1 MSGGASEKQS
11 STPSSLFLSPP
22 APSPKNGSSSDS
34 SVGEKL
40 GSAGPDAGTGR
51 TEEYRRRRHTMDKDS
66 RGAAA
71 TTTTTEHRFFRR
83 SVICDSNAT
92 ALELPGLP
100 LSLPQPAVST
110 AAPQSTPPEPHREET
125 LTATAAAQVAQL
137 PPAAAAPGEPAGAGA
152 VAATAPSSTG
162 RDRQVSQPNHVG
174 SKEEPPSAR
183 SGSGGGGSAKEP
195 QEERSQQQ
203 DDIEELETKA
213 VGMSNDGRFLKF
225 DIEIGRGSFKTVYK
239 GLDTETTVE
248 VAWCELQD
256 RKLTKSERQR
266 FKEEAEMLKGL
277 QHPNIVRF
285 YDSWESTVKG
295 KKCIVLVT
303 ELMTSGTLKTYLK
316 RFKVM
321 KIKVLRSWCRQIL
334 KGLQFLHTRTPP
346 IIHRD
351 LKCDNIF
358 ITGPTGSVKIG
369 DLGLATL
376 KRASFAKSVIGT
388 PEFMAPEMYEEKY
401 DESVDVYAFGMC
413 MLEMATSEYPYSECQ
428 NAAQIYRRVT
438 SGVKPASFDKV
449 AIPEVKEIIEGCIR
463 QNKDERYSIKDL
475 LNHAFF
481 QEETGVRVELA
492 EEDDGEKIAIKL
504 WLRIED
510 IKKLKGKYKDNEAI
524 EFSFDLER
532 DVPEDVAQEMVESG
546 YVCEGDHKTMAKAI
560 KDRVSLI
567 KRKREQR
574 QLVREEQEKRKQE
587 EINQKHQVEQQSS
600 TSQAGVKQI
609 PSASTGM
616 PPASTTSASVST
628 QVEPEEPEADQHQ
641 QLQYQ
646 QTSISVLSDGTVDS
660 GQGSSVFTESR
671 VSSQQTV
678 SYGSQHE
685 QAHSTGTIP
694 GHTASV
700 VQAQSQPHGVYP
712 SSSMPRR
719 GRSMSVCVPHLSA
732 VPSLSRISPSA
743 PSTPPPV
750 LSAPLSPSLLRIAPE
765 ETFAE
770 KLSKALE
777 SVLPMHSAS
786 QRKHRRSSLPSLFVS
801 TPQSMAHPCGGTPTY
816 PESQIFFPTIHERPV
831 SFSPPPTCPPKVA
844 ISQRRKS
851 TSFLEAQT
859 RHFQPLL
866 RTVGQNLL
874 PPGGS
879 PTNWTPEAVVM
890 LGTTASRITGEPCEI
905 QVHPMFEPTQ
915 VHGDYRPGLVLPEEA
930 HYFIPQ
936 EPVYLAYQAQVT
948 EQYEGIPYNS
958 PVLSSPMKQ
967 IPEQKPVPGGPT
979 SSSVFEFPS
988 GQAFL
993 VGHLQNLRLDS
1004 GLSPGSPL
1012 SSISAPIST
1021 DATRLKFHPVF
1032 VPHSAPAVLT
1042 HNNESRSNCVF
1053 EFHVHTPSSSS
1064 GEGGGVLPQRVYRN
1078 RQVAVDLNQ
1087 EEPPPQSVGLHGR
1100 LQPVTEEQRNYHAPE
1115 LTVSVVEP
1123 IGQNWP
1129 IGSPEY
1135 SSDSSQITSSD
1146 PSDFQ
1151 SPPPTGGAAAPFGSD
1166 VSLPFIRLPQTVL
1179 QESPLFFCFP
1189 QGTTSQQ
1196 VLSASFSSGG
1206 SALHP
1211 QAQGQ
1216 SQGQPSSSSLTGV
1229 PSSLPIQHSQ
1239 QQQGVQQTAPP
1250 QQTVQY
1256 ALPQTS
1262 TSSEATTAQPVS
1274 QSQTPQVLPQV
1285 SSGKQGF
1292 PPRLPPQYPGDSNI
1306 APTSS
1311 VASICIPS
1319 TVLSPPMPTEALA
1332 TPGYF
1337 PTVVQP
1343 FVESNLLVPVGS
1355 IGGQVQVSQPAVSLA
1370 QQAPTTSSQQA
1381 ALESTQ
1387 GVSQVAPPEP
1397 LPVAQAQPTTLVSS
1411 IDSAHSDVASGMSD
1425 GNENVPS
1432 SSGRHEGRTTKR
1444 HYRKS
1449 VRSRSR
1455 HEKSSRPK
1463 LRILNVSNKG
1473 DRVVEC
1479 QLETHN
1485 RKMVTFKFDLD
1496 GDNPEEIATIM
1507 VNNDFILAIERESF
1521 VDQVREIIEKA
1532 DEMLSEDVSVEPE
1545 GDQGLESL
1553 QGKDDYGFA
1562 GSQKLEGEFK
1572 QPIPASS
1579 MPQQIGIPTSSLTQ
1593 VVHSAGRRFIVSP
1606 VPESRLR
1613 ESKLFTGEISD
1624 TVAASTSHGAG
1635 MNLSHSA
1642 SSLSLQQAF
1651 SELRHA
1657 QMTEGPNTAPPNFS
1671 HTGPTFP
1678 VVPPSMSS
1686 IAAVPTTAA
1695 ATPSIS
1701 APATSSP
1708 LNDMSTSVIQS
1719 EIPVPTEKG
1728 IGGVA
1733 TCTGVIL
1740 SSGLPVPPI
1749 SESPVF
1755 STVVS
1760 SITIPTVVSIST
1772 TSQPVQASTSG
1783 SVVSSIGTLP
1793 SIPVSTL
1800 ASAAGSA
1807 AVSGAK
1813 PPPVVSQQ
1821 ATGSTSGVATLTS
1834 IAATTPFPS
1843 IASQLP
1849 LQLSSSTSA
1858 PTLAET
1864 VVVSAHSLDKTSH
1877 SSTTGLALS
1886 LSASSS
1892 SSPGAGLSSSV
1903 SQPGGVHPL
1912 VTPSA
1917 IASTPVLPQAGGPT
1931 STPLLPQVPS
1941 IPPLVQPVASVPAVQ
1956 QTLIHSQ
1963 PQPALLPNQPHTH
1976 CPEIDADSQPKA
1988 PGIDDIKTL
1997 EEKLRS
2003 LFSEHSSS
2011 GAQHASVSLE
2021 TSLVVETTVAPGIP
2035 TTAVAPSKLMTS
2047 TTSTCLPPTSLPLGT
2062 TGLSVIPVVT
2072 PGQVSTPVSYVSAPV
2087 TTTSGVKAG
2096 TAPSKPPLTK
2106 APVLPV
2112 GTELPAGTP
2121 PSEQLPPFPGPS
2133 LTQSQQPLEDLDAQL
2148 RRTLSPETV
2157 VVTSTVGPVSVVAP
2171 AAVTEA
2177 GTPPQKDVS
2186 QITEGPVLGTSS
2198 GTGVFKMGRFQVSVA
2213 MEDVQKEGKNKSE
2226 DAKSVH
2232 FESSTSESSVLSSS
2246 SPESTLVK
2254 TEPNGIR
2261 SISSD
2266 MPDSAHKTPAL
2277 GAKSETGQ
2285 PTKVG
2290 RFQVTTTTNKV
2301 GRFSVSRTEDKI
2313 AEAKKE
2319 GPMASP
2325 PFMDLEQ
2332 AVLPAVIP
2340 KKEKPEL
2347 SEPSHLNGPSS
2358 DLEAAFLSRDVDDGS
2373 GSPHSPHQLSSKSLP
2388 IQNLSQSLSNSFNSS
2403 YMSSDNE
2410 SDIEDEDLKLE
2421 LRRLREKHLKEIQ
2434 DLQSRQKHE
2443 IESLYTKLGKVPPA
2457 VIIPPA
2463 APLAGRRRRPT
2474 KSKGSKS
2481 SRSSSLG
2488 NKSPQLSGNLSGQ
2501 SATSVLHP
2509 QQTLHPPGNIPET
2522 GQNQLLQP
2530 LKPSPSSDNLYSAF
2544 TSDGAISVPSLSA
2557 PGQGCAKFN
2566 CASEQVTF
2574 KPGGRRTRFLSTP
2587 CLALWKMVKKVC
2599 PCNQLC
2605 MCPPAEPKSG
2615 TSSTNT
2621 VGGTVNSQAAQAQPP
2636 AMTSSRKGTFTDDLH
2651 KLVDNWARDAMNLSG
2666 RRGSKGHMNYEGPG
2680 MARKFSAPGQLC
2692 ISMTSNLGGSAPISA
2707 ASATSLGH
2715 FTKSMCPP
2723 QQYGFPAPPF
2733 GTQWSGT
2740 GGPTPQPLGQF
2751 QPVGTASLQNFNIS
2765 NLQKSISNPPG
2776 SNLRTT

>member
-1 MSGGASEKQS
+1 MSDGTAEKQS
-11 STPSSLFLSPP
+11 GTPGFLSPP
-22 APSPKNGSSSDS
+22 APVPKNGSSSDS

-40 GSAGPDAGTGR
+40 GAAVADSGIGR

-71 TTTTTEHRFFRR
+71 TTTPTEHRFFRR

-100 LSLPQPAVST
+100 LSIPQPSVPAVV
-110 AAPQSTPPEPHREET
+110 PQSAPPEPHREET
-125 LTATAAAQVAQL
+125 LTATVASQVSQQPSAAAS
-137 PPAAAAPGEPAGAGA
+137 PGEQA
-152 VAATAPSSTG
+152 VVGSATATVPSSTSK
-162 RDRQVSQPNHVG
+162 DRPVSQPSLVG
-174 SKEEPPSAR
+174 SKEEPPPSR
-183 SGSGGGGSAKEP
+183 SGSGSGGASAKEP
-195 QEERSQQQ
+195 QEERNQQQ

-587 EINQKHQVEQQSS
+587 ESSFKQQNEQQASV
-600 TSQAGVKQI
+600 SQAGIQPLSV
-609 PSASTGM
+609 ASTGI
-616 PPASTTSASVST
+616 PTAPTTSASVST

-646 QTSISVLSDGTVDS
+646 QPSISVLSDGTVDS

-685 QAHSTGTIP
+685 QAHSIGTAP
-694 GHTASV
+694 GHTVSSI
-700 VQAQSQPHGVYP
+700 QAQSQPHGVYP
-712 SSSMPRR
+712 PSSM
-719 GRSMSVCVPHLSA
+719 
-732 VPSLSRISPSA
+732 
-743 PSTPPPV
+743 
-750 LSAPLSPSLLRIAPE
+750 
-765 ETFAE
+765 
-770 KLSKALE
+770 
-777 SVLPMHSAS
+777 
-786 QRKHRRSSLPSLFVS
+786 
-801 TPQSMAHPCGGTPTY
+801 
-816 PESQIFFPTIHERPV
+816 
-831 SFSPPPTCPPKVA
+831 
-844 ISQRRKS
+844 
-851 TSFLEAQT
+851 
-859 RHFQPLL
+859 
-866 RTVGQNLL
+866 
-874 PPGGS
+874 
-879 PTNWTPEAVVM
+879 
-890 LGTTASRITGEPCEI
+890 
-905 QVHPMFEPTQ
+905 
-915 VHGDYRPGLVLPEEA
+915 
-930 HYFIPQ
+930 
-936 EPVYLAYQAQVT
+936 
-948 EQYEGIPYNS
+948 
-958 PVLSSPMKQ
+958 
-967 IPEQKPVPGGPT
+967 
-979 SSSVFEFPS
+979 
-988 GQAFL
+988 
-993 VGHLQNLRLDS
+993 
-1004 GLSPGSPL
+1004 
-1012 SSISAPIST
+1012 
-1021 DATRLKFHPVF
+1021 
-1032 VPHSAPAVLT
+1032 
-1042 HNNESRSNCVF
+1042 
-1053 EFHVHTPSSSS
+1053 
-1064 GEGGGVLPQRVYRN
+1064 
-1078 RQVAVDLNQ
+1078 
-1087 EEPPPQSVGLHGR
+1087 
-1100 LQPVTEEQRNYHAPE
+1100 
-1115 LTVSVVEP
+1115 
-1123 IGQNWP
+1123 
-1129 IGSPEY
+1129 
-1135 SSDSSQITSSD
+1135 
-1146 PSDFQ
+1146 
-1151 SPPPTGGAAAPFGSD
+1151 
-1166 VSLPFIRLPQTVL
+1166 
-1179 QESPLFFCFP
+1179 
-1189 QGTTSQQ
+1189 
-1196 VLSASFSSGG
+1196 
-1206 SALHP
+1206 
-1211 QAQGQ
+1211 AQGQ
-1216 SQGQPSSSSLTGV
+1216 NQGQPSSSLAGV
-1229 PSSLPIQHSQ
+1229 LSSQPVQHP
-1239 QQQGVQQTAPP
+1239 QQGIQPTVPP
-1250 QQTVQY
+1250 QQAVQY
-1256 ALPQTS
+1256 SLPQAAS
-1262 TSSEATTAQPVS
+1262 SSEGTVQPVS
-1274 QSQTPQVLPQV
+1274 QPQV
-1285 SSGKQGF
+1285 SAGTQGF
-1292 PPRLPPQYPGDSNI
+1292 PSRLPPQYPGDSNI
-1306 APTSS
+1306 APSS
-1311 VASICIPS
+1311 NVASVCIHS
-1319 TVLSPPMPTEALA
+1319 TVLAPPPMPTEALA
-1332 TPGYF
+1332 TQGYF

-1343 FVESNLLVPVGS
+1343 YVESTPLVPMGS
-1355 IGGQVQVSQPAVSLA
+1355 VGGQVQVSQPAVSLS
-1370 QQAPTTSSQQA
+1370 QQPPTTSSQQA
-1381 ALESTQ
+1381 VLESSTQ
-1387 GVSQVAPPEP
+1387 GVSQAAPPEQTP
-1397 LPVAQAQPTTLVSS
+1397 ITQSQPTQPVPLVSS
-1411 IDSAHSDVASGMSD
+1411 VDSAHSDVASGMSD
-1425 GNENVPS
+1425 GNENAPS

-1455 HEKSSRPK
+1455 HEKTSRPK

-1521 VDQVREIIEKA
+1521 VAQVREIIEKA

-1553 QGKDDYGFA
+1553 QGKDDYGFP

-1572 QPIPASS
+1572 QPIAVSS
-1579 MPQQIGIPTSSLTQ
+1579 MPQQIGVPTSSLTQ

-1613 ESKLFTGEISD
+1613 ESKIFTSEIPD
-1624 TVAASTSHGAG
+1624 PVAASTSQGPG

-1651 SELRHA
+1651 SELKHG
-1657 QMTEGPNTAPPNFS
+1657 QMTEGPNTAPPNFN
-1671 HTGPTFP
+1671 HPGPTFSP
-1678 VVPPSMSS
+1678 FLTS
-1686 IAAVPTTAA
+1686 IAGVQTVAA
-1695 ATPSIS
+1695 STPSVSVPI
-1701 APATSSP
+1701 TSSP
-1708 LNDMSTSVIQS
+1708 LNDISTSVMQS
-1719 EIPVPTEKG
+1719 EGALPTDKG
-1728 IGGVA
+1728 IGGV
-1733 TCTGVIL
+1733 TTSTGVVASGGLTTLSVSETPTL
-1740 SSGLPVPPI
+1740 SSA
-1749 SESPVF
+1749 
-1755 STVVS
+1755 VS
-1760 SITIPTVVSIST
+1760 SSTAPAVVTVST

-1783 SVVSSIGTLP
+1783 SIASSTGSFPSGTFSTTTGTTVSS
-1793 SIPVSTL
+1793 V
-1800 ASAAGSA
+1800 
-1807 AVSGAK
+1807 AVPNAK
-1813 PPPVVSQQ
+1813 PPTVLLQQ
-1821 ATGSTSGVATLTS
+1821 VAGNTAGVAIVTS
-1834 IAATTPFPS
+1834 VSTTTPFPAM
-1843 IASQLP
+1843 ASQPSLP
-1849 LQLSSSTSA
+1849 LGSSTSA

-1864 VVVSAHSLDKTSH
+1864 VVVSAHSLDKASH
-1877 SSTTGLALS
+1877 SSTAGLGLS
-1886 LSASSS
+1886 FCAPSSS
-1892 SSPGAGLSSSV
+1892 SSSGTAVSSSV
-1903 SQPGGVHPL
+1903 SQPGIVHPL
-1912 VTPSA
+1912 VISSA
-1917 IASTPVLPQAGGPT
+1917 IASTPVLPQPAVPT
-1931 STPLLPQVPS
+1931 STPLLPQVPN
-1941 IPPLVQPVASVPAVQ
+1941 IPPLVQPVANVPAVQ

-1976 CPEIDADSQPKA
+1976 CPEMDADTQSKA

-2011 GAQHASVSLE
+2011 GTQHASVSLE
-2021 TSLVVETTVAPGIP
+2021 TPLVVETVTPGIP

-2047 TTSTCLPPTSLPLGT
+2047 TTSTCLPPTNLPLGT
-2062 TGLSVIPVVT
+2062 AGMPVMPVGT
-2072 PGQVSTPVSYVSAPV
+2072 PGQVSTPGTHASAPASTATGAKPG
-2087 TTTSGVKAG
+2087 TTPPK
-2096 TAPSKPPLTK
+2096 PSLTK
-2106 APVLPV
+2106 TVVPPV
-2112 GTELPAGTP
+2112 GTELSAGTVP
-2121 PSEQLPPFPGPS
+2121 CEQLPPFPGPS
-2133 LTQSQQPLEDLDAQL
+2133 LIQTQQPLEDLDAQL
-2148 RRTLSPETV
+2148 RRTLSPETIP
-2157 VVTSTVGPVSVVAP
+2157 VTPAVGPLSTMSST
-2171 AAVTEA
+2171 AVTEA
-2177 GTPPQKDVS
+2177 GSQPQKDG
-2186 QITEGPVLGTSS
+2186 TEVHVTASSS
-2198 GTGVFKMGRFQVSVA
+2198 GAGVVKMGRFQVSVTMDDA
-2213 MEDVQKEGKNKSE
+2213 QKERKNRSE
-2226 DAKSVH
+2226 DTKSVH

-2254 TEPNGIR
+2254 PEPNGITV
-2261 SISSD
+2261 SGISLD
-2266 MPDSAHKTPAL
+2266 VPDSTHRTPTPE
-2277 GAKSETGQ
+2277 AKSETGQ

-2290 RFQVTTTTNKV
+2290 RFQVTTTANKV
-2301 GRFSVSRTEDKI
+2301 GRFSVSRTEDKVT
-2313 AEAKKE
+2313 ELKKE
-2319 GPMASP
+2319 GPVTSP
-2325 PFMDLEQ
+2325 FRDSEQ
-2332 AVLPAVIP
+2332 TVIPAAIP

-2347 SEPSHLNGPSS
+2347 AEPSHLNGPSS
-2358 DLEAAFLSRDVDDGS
+2358 DLEAAFLSRGGEDGS
-2373 GSPHSPHQLSSKSLP
+2373 GSPHSPPHLCSKSLP
-2388 IQNLSQSLSNSFNSS
+2388 IQTLSQSLSNSFNSS

-2410 SDIEDEDLKLE
+2410 SDIEDEDLRLE

-2463 APLAGRRRRPT
+2463 APLSGRRRRPT

-2501 SATSVLHP
+2501 SGTSVLNP
-2509 QQTLHPPGNIPET
+2509 QQTLHPPGNTPET
-2522 GQNQLLQP
+2522 GHNQLLQP

-2605 MCPPAEPKSG
+2605 R

-2621 VGGTVNSQAAQAQPP
+2621 VGGTVSSQAAQAQPP

-2692 ISMTSNLGGSAPISA
+2692 ISMTSNMGGSTPISA

-2723 QQYGFPAPPF
+2723 QQYGFPAAPF

-2740 GGPTPQPLGQF
+2740 GGPAPQPLGQF
-2751 QPVGTASLQNFNIS
+2751 QPVGTTSLQNFNIS

>member
-750 LSAPLSPSLLRIAPE
+750 LSASLSPSLLRIAPE

-1256 ALPQTS
+1256 SLPQTS
-1262 TSSEATTAQPVS
+1262 ASSEATTAQPVS

-1733 TCTGVIL
+1733 TCTGVIP

-1917 IASTPVLPQAGGPT
+1917 MASTPVLPQAAGPT

-2072 PGQVSTPVSYVSAPV
+2072 PGQVSTPVSYVSTPV
-2087 TTTSGVKAG
+2087 STTSGVKAG

-2157 VVTSTVGPVSVVAP
+2157 VGTSTVGPVSVVAP
-2171 AAVTEA
+2171 AAITEA

-2213 MEDVQKEGKNKSE
+2213 MDDVQKEGKNKSE

>member
-1 MSGGASEKQS
+1 MPHACLPGRAE
-11 STPSSLFLSPP
+11 
-22 APSPKNGSSSDS
+22 
-34 SVGEKL
+34 
-40 GSAGPDAGTGR
+40 GTGR
-51 TEEYRRRRHTMDKDS
+51 H
-66 RGAAA
+66 
-71 TTTTTEHRFFRR
+71 HL
-83 SVICDSNAT
+83 V
-92 ALELPGLP
+92 
-100 LSLPQPAVST
+100 
-110 AAPQSTPPEPHREET
+110 
-125 LTATAAAQVAQL
+125 
-137 PPAAAAPGEPAGAGA
+137 
-152 VAATAPSSTG
+152 
-162 RDRQVSQPNHVG
+162 
-174 SKEEPPSAR
+174 
-183 SGSGGGGSAKEP
+183 
-195 QEERSQQQ
+195 
-203 DDIEELETKA
+203 A
-213 VGMSNDGRFLKF
+213 VGTAIF
-225 DIEIGRGSFKTVYK
+225 
-239 GLDTETTVE
+239 
-248 VAWCELQD
+248 
-256 RKLTKSERQR
+256 
-266 FKEEAEMLKGL
+266 
-277 QHPNIVRF
+277 VR
-285 YDSWESTVKG
+285 
-295 KKCIVLVT
+295 
-303 ELMTSGTLKTYLK
+303 
-316 RFKVM
+316 
-321 KIKVLRSWCRQIL
+321 
-334 KGLQFLHTRTPP
+334 
-346 IIHRD
+346 
-351 LKCDNIF
+351 
-358 ITGPTGSVKIG
+358 
-369 DLGLATL
+369 
-376 KRASFAKSVIGT
+376 
-388 PEFMAPEMYEEKY
+388 
-401 DESVDVYAFGMC
+401 
-413 MLEMATSEYPYSECQ
+413 
-428 NAAQIYRRVT
+428 
-438 SGVKPASFDKV
+438 GVKPASFDKV

-524 EFSFDLER
+524 EFSFDLDR

-587 EINQKHQVEQQSS
+587 ESSFKQQVEQQSS
-600 TSQAGVKQI
+600 ASQTGIKQL
-609 PSASTGM
+609 PSASTGI
-616 PPASTTSASVST
+616 PTASTTSASVST

-646 QTSISVLSDGTVDS
+646 QPSISVLSDGTVDS

-685 QAHSTGTIP
+685 QAHSTGTVP

-712 SSSMPRR
+712 PSSMP
-719 GRSMSVCVPHLSA
+719 
-732 VPSLSRISPSA
+732 
-743 PSTPPPV
+743 
-750 LSAPLSPSLLRIAPE
+750 
-765 ETFAE
+765 
-770 KLSKALE
+770 
-777 SVLPMHSAS
+777 
-786 QRKHRRSSLPSLFVS
+786 
-801 TPQSMAHPCGGTPTY
+801 QSMVHPCGGTPTY

-859 RHFQPLL
+859 HHFQPLL

-879 PTNWTPEAVVM
+879 PANWTPEAVVM

-905 QVHPMFEPTQ
+905 PVNPLFEPPQ
-915 VHGDYRPGLVLPEEA
+915 VYSDCRPGLVLSEEA
-930 HYFIPQ
+930 HCFFPQ
-936 EPVYLAYQAQVT
+936 EALYLAGVQYQAQVA
-948 EQYEGIPYNS
+948 EQCEGIPYNS

-967 IPEQKPVPGGPT
+967 IPEQKPVQGGPT

-1053 EFHVHTPSSSS
+1053 EFHVHIPSSSS
-1064 GEGGGVLPQRVYRN
+1064 GEGGEFYLS
-1078 RQVAVDLNQ
+1078 VAMDLNQ
-1087 EEPPPQSVGLHGR
+1087 EESAPQSVGLHGR
-1100 LQPVTEEQRNYHAPE
+1100 LQPVTEEQHNYAPE
-1115 LTVSVVEP
+1115 LTVSVIEP

-1196 VLSASFSSGG
+1196 VLSASYSSGG
-1206 SALHP
+1206 SALRP

-1216 SQGQPSSSSLTGV
+1216 SQGQPSSSIVTGV
-1229 PSSLPIQHSQ
+1229 SSSQPIQHSQ
-1239 QQQGVQQTAPP
+1239 QAQGIQQTAPP

-1256 ALPQTS
+1256 SLPQTT

-1274 QSQTPQVLPQV
+1274 QPQASQVLPQV
-1285 SSGKQGF
+1285 SAGKQLPVSQPVPTIQGEPQSQLQHNPQLFQSILYSVSQIPISAPHVSAAQTGFSTLPITIAAGINQPLLTLASSATAAVIPGGSTVASSQLPTLLQPVTQLPSQVHPQLLQPAVQSMGLPANLGQAAEGPLPSGDVLYQGF
-1292 PPRLPPQYPGDSNI
+1292 PPRLPLQYPGDSNI
-1306 APTSS
+1306 APSSS
-1311 VASICIPS
+1311 VASVCIPS

-1343 FVESNLLVPVGS
+1343 YMESNLIVPVGS

-1370 QQAPTTSSQQA
+1370 QAPTTSSQQA

-1397 LPVAQAQPTTLVSS
+1397 IPIAQPQPTQPTTLVSS

-1432 SSGRHEGRTTKR
+1432 SSGRHEGRTAKR
-1444 HYRKS
+1444 HCRKS

-1455 HEKSSRPK
+1455 HEKTSRPK

-1507 VNNDFILAIERESF
+1507 VNNDFILAVERESF

-1553 QGKDDYGFA
+1553 QGKDDYGF
-1562 GSQKLEGEFK
+1562 SEIEKGEFK
-1572 QPIPASS
+1572 QPLPASS
-1579 MPQQIGIPTSSLTQ
+1579 MTQQIGIPTSSLTQ

-1613 ESKLFTGEISD
+1613 ESKVFTGEISD
-1624 TVAASTSHGAG
+1624 TVAASTSHG

-1651 SELRHA
+1651 SELKNA

-1671 HTGPTFP
+1671 QTGPTFP
-1678 VVPPSMSS
+1678 VVPPSMGS
-1686 IAAVPTTAA
+1686 IAGVPTTAA
-1695 ATPSIS
+1695 V
-1701 APATSSP
+1701 TSSVSVPVTSCP
-1708 LNDMSTSVIQS
+1708 LNDISTSVIQS
-1719 EIPVPTEKG
+1719 EITVPTEKG
-1728 IGGVA
+1728 MT
-1733 TCTGVIL
+1733 TCTSVTSSEL
-1740 SSGLPVPPI
+1740 SIPPV
-1749 SESPVF
+1749 SEESPVL
-1755 STVVS
+1755 SSVVS
-1760 SITIPTVVSIST
+1760 GITIPAVVSTSATSQSVLAPTSGSATVST
-1772 TSQPVQASTSG
+1772 TSASA
-1783 SVVSSIGTLP
+1783 VSSVAAPGANPQPALSQP
-1793 SIPVSTL
+1793 S
-1800 ASAAGSA
+1800 AGSTTT
-1807 AVSGAK
+1807 GA
-1813 PPPVVSQQ
+1813 
-1821 ATGSTSGVATLTS
+1821 ATLTS
-1834 IAATTPFPS
+1834 VSTTTPFPS
-1843 IASQLP
+1843 IVSQP
-1849 LQLSSSTSA
+1849 SLQLSSSTSA

-1864 VVVSAHSLDKTSH
+1864 VVVSAHSLDKISH
-1877 SSTTGLALS
+1877 SSTAGLALS
-1886 LSASSS
+1886 HSAPSSS
-1892 SSPGAGLSSSV
+1892 SSTGAAVSSSI
-1903 SQPGGVHPL
+1903 SQP
-1912 VTPSA
+1912 
-1917 IASTPVLPQAGGPT
+1917 ASTPVLPQAAGPT
-1931 STPLLPQVPS
+1931 STPLLPQVPT

-1976 CPEIDADSQPKA
+1976 CPEIDADTQPKA

-2011 GAQHASVSLE
+2011 GTQHASVSLE
-2021 TSLVVETTVAPGIP
+2021 TSLVVETNATPGIP

-2047 TTSTCLPPTSLPLGT
+2047 TTNTCLPPTSLPLGT
-2062 TGLSVIPVVT
+2062 TGLPVIPVVT
-2072 PGQVSTPVSYVSAPV
+2072 PGQVSTSVSYVSAPV
-2087 TTTSGVKAG
+2087 STTPGVKPG
-2096 TAPSKPPLTK
+2096 TAPSKLPLTK
-2106 APVLPV
+2106 APVVSV
-2112 GTELPAGTP
+2112 GAELLAGIP
-2121 PSEQLPPFPGPS
+2121 SSEQLPPFPGPS
-2133 LTQSQQPLEDLDAQL
+2133 LSQQPLEDLDAQL
-2148 RRTLSPETV
+2148 RRALSPETIA
-2157 VVTSTVGPVSVVAP
+2157 VTSAVGPVSVVP
-2171 AAVTEA
+2171 PTAVTEA
-2177 GTPPQKDVS
+2177 GAQPQKDVS
-2186 QITEGPVLGTSS
+2186 QVTAASS
-2198 GTGVFKMGRFQVSVA
+2198 GTGVFKTGRFQVSVA
-2213 MEDVQKEGKNKSE
+2213 MDDAQKEGKNKFE

-2254 TEPNGIR
+2254 PEPNGMTIPD
-2261 SISSD
+2261 ISSD
-2266 MPDSAHKTPAL
+2266 MPDSAHKTPVSE
-2277 GAKSETGQ
+2277 AKSEMGQ

-2290 RFQVTTTTNKV
+2290 RFQVTTTANQV
-2301 GRFSVSRTEDKI
+2301 GRFSVSRTEDKVT
-2313 AEAKKE
+2313 EAKKE

-2332 AVLPAVIP
+2332 AVPAAIP
-2340 KKEKPEL
+2340 KKGKPEL
-2347 SEPSHLNGPSS
+2347 SDPSHLNGPSS

-2373 GSPHSPHQLSSKSLP
+2373 GSPHSPPQLSSRSLP
-2388 IQNLSQSLSNSFNSS
+2388 IQNLSQSLSNSLNSS

-2463 APLAGRRRRPT
+2463 APLSGRRRRPT

-2481 SRSSSLG
+2481 SRISSLG
-2488 NKSPQLSGNLSGQ
+2488 SKSPQLSGNLSGQ
-2501 SATSVLHP
+2501 SGASGLHP
-2509 QQTLHPPGNIPET
+2509 QQTLQPPGNIPET

-2557 PGQGCAKFN
+2557 PGQG
-2566 CASEQVTF
+2566 
-2574 KPGGRRTRFLSTP
+2574 
-2587 CLALWKMVKKVC
+2587 
-2599 PCNQLC
+2599 
-2605 MCPPAEPKSG
+2605 

-2621 VGGTVNSQAAQAQPP
+2621 VGGTANSQAAQTQPP
-2636 AMTSSRKGTFTDDLH
+2636 AMASSRKGTFTDDLH

-2692 ISMTSNLGGSAPISA
+2692 ISMTSNLGGPAPISA

-2715 FTKSMCPP
+2715 FTKAMCPP
-2723 QQYGFPAPPF
+2723 QQYSFPAPPF

-2740 GGPTPQPLGQF
+2740 GGPAPQPLGQF

>member
-11 STPSSLFLSPP
+11 GTPSSLFLSPP

-40 GSAGPDAGTGR
+40 GAAGTDAGTGR

-66 RGAAA
+66 RGAAS

-100 LSLPQPAVST
+100 LSLPQPSVAAVG
-110 AAPQSTPPEPHREET
+110 PQSTPPEPHREET
-125 LTATAAAQVAQL
+125 LTATTAAQVAQQ
-137 PPAAAAPGEPAGAGA
+137 PPAAVAAPREPASTGT
-152 VAATAPSSTG
+152 AATTAPSSTS
-162 RDRQVSQPNHVG
+162 RDRQVSQPDHVG

-183 SGSGGGGSAKEP
+183 SGSGGGSAKEP

-203 DDIEELETKA
+203 DDIEELETQA
-213 VGMSNDGRFLKF
+213 VGTSNDGRFLKF

-256 RKLTKSERQR
+256 RKLSKSERQR

-524 EFSFDLER
+524 EFSFDLDR

-587 EINQKHQVEQQSS
+587 ESSSKQQVEQQSS
-600 TSQAGVKQI
+600 ASQAGMKQL
-609 PSASTGM
+609 PSASTGI
-616 PPASTTSASVST
+616 PAASATSASVST

-646 QTSISVLSDGTVDS
+646 QPSISVLSDGTVDS

-685 QAHSTGTIP
+685 QAHSTGTLP

-700 VQAQSQPHGVYP
+700 IQAQSQPHGVYP
-712 SSSMPRR
+712 SSSM
-719 GRSMSVCVPHLSA
+719 V
-732 VPSLSRISPSA
+732 
-743 PSTPPPV
+743 
-750 LSAPLSPSLLRIAPE
+750 
-765 ETFAE
+765 
-770 KLSKALE
+770 
-777 SVLPMHSAS
+777 
-786 QRKHRRSSLPSLFVS
+786 
-801 TPQSMAHPCGGTPTY
+801 
-816 PESQIFFPTIHERPV
+816 
-831 SFSPPPTCPPKVA
+831 
-844 ISQRRKS
+844 
-851 TSFLEAQT
+851 
-859 RHFQPLL
+859 
-866 RTVGQNLL
+866 
-874 PPGGS
+874 
-879 PTNWTPEAVVM
+879 
-890 LGTTASRITGEPCEI
+890 
-905 QVHPMFEPTQ
+905 
-915 VHGDYRPGLVLPEEA
+915 
-930 HYFIPQ
+930 
-936 EPVYLAYQAQVT
+936 
-948 EQYEGIPYNS
+948 
-958 PVLSSPMKQ
+958 
-967 IPEQKPVPGGPT
+967 
-979 SSSVFEFPS
+979 
-988 GQAFL
+988 
-993 VGHLQNLRLDS
+993 
-1004 GLSPGSPL
+1004 
-1012 SSISAPIST
+1012 
-1021 DATRLKFHPVF
+1021 
-1032 VPHSAPAVLT
+1032 
-1042 HNNESRSNCVF
+1042 
-1053 EFHVHTPSSSS
+1053 
-1064 GEGGGVLPQRVYRN
+1064 
-1078 RQVAVDLNQ
+1078 
-1087 EEPPPQSVGLHGR
+1087 
-1100 LQPVTEEQRNYHAPE
+1100 
-1115 LTVSVVEP
+1115 
-1123 IGQNWP
+1123 
-1129 IGSPEY
+1129 
-1135 SSDSSQITSSD
+1135 
-1146 PSDFQ
+1146 
-1151 SPPPTGGAAAPFGSD
+1151 
-1166 VSLPFIRLPQTVL
+1166 
-1179 QESPLFFCFP
+1179 
-1189 QGTTSQQ
+1189 
-1196 VLSASFSSGG
+1196 
-1206 SALHP
+1206 
-1211 QAQGQ
+1211 QGQ
-1216 SQGQPSSSSLTGV
+1216 SQGQPSSSSVTGV
-1229 PSSLPIQHSQ
+1229 SSSQTIQHSQ
-1239 QQQGVQQTAPP
+1239 QQGIQQTAPP

-1256 ALPQTS
+1256 SLPQTS
-1262 TSSEATTAQPVS
+1262 ASSEATTVQPVS
-1274 QSQTPQVLPQV
+1274 QPQAPQVLPQV
-1285 SSGKQGF
+1285 SAGKQ
-1292 PPRLPPQYPGDSNI
+1292 
-1306 APTSS
+1306 
-1311 VASICIPS
+1311 
-1319 TVLSPPMPTEALA
+1319 
-1332 TPGYF
+1332 
-1337 PTVVQP
+1337 
-1343 FVESNLLVPVGS
+1343 
-1355 IGGQVQVSQPAVSLA
+1355 
-1370 QQAPTTSSQQA
+1370 
-1381 ALESTQ
+1381 STQ
-1387 GVSQVAPPEP
+1387 GVSQIAPPEP
-1397 LPVAQAQPTTLVSS
+1397 VPVAQPQPTQPATVISS

-1455 HEKSSRPK
+1455 HEKTSRPK

-1553 QGKDDYGFA
+1553 QGKDDYSFS

-1572 QPIPASS
+1572 QPLPASS
-1579 MPQQIGIPTSSLTQ
+1579 MPQQIGISTSSLTQ

-1613 ESKLFTGEISD
+1613 ESKVFTSEISD
-1624 TVAASTSHGAG
+1624 TVAASTSHAAG

-1651 SELRHA
+1651 SELKNA

-1678 VVPPSMSS
+1678 VVPPSMGS
-1686 IAAVPTTAA
+1686 IAGVPTIAGT
-1695 ATPSIS
+1695 TPSASVPI
-1701 APATSSP
+1701 TSCP
-1708 LNDMSTSVIQS
+1708 PNDISTSVVQS
-1719 EIPVPTEKG
+1719 EITMSTEKG
-1728 IGGVA
+1728 IA
-1733 TCTGVIL
+1733 TCTGVTSSVL
-1740 SSGLPVPPI
+1740 SIPPA
-1749 SESPVF
+1749 SESPVL
-1755 STVVS
+1755 SSVVS
-1760 SITIPTVVSIST
+1760 SITISTVISTSAASQSVQAPTSGSTVSSAGTFPSVPVST
-1772 TSQPVQASTSG
+1772 TS
-1783 SVVSSIGTLP
+1783 
-1793 SIPVSTL
+1793 
-1800 ASAAGSA
+1800 ASAVCSA
-1807 AVSGAK
+1807 AAPEAK
-1813 PPPVVSQQ
+1813 PSPVLSQQ
-1821 ATGSTSGVATLTS
+1821 SAGSTSGAASLTS
-1834 IAATTPFPS
+1834 ISATTPFPS
-1843 IASQLP
+1843 IASQP
-1849 LQLSSSTSA
+1849 SLQLSSSTSA

-1892 SSPGAGLSSSV
+1892 SSSPGALVSSSI
-1903 SQPGGVHPL
+1903 SQSGGVHPL

-1917 IASTPVLPQAGGPT
+1917 VAPTPVLSQAAGPT
-1931 STPLLPQVPS
+1931 STPLLPPVPS
-1941 IPPLVQPVASVPAVQ
+1941 VPPLVQPVANVPAVQ

-1976 CPEIDADSQPKA
+1976 CPEIDADTQQSKA
-1988 PGIDDIKTL
+1988 GIDDIKTL

-2003 LFSEHSSS
+2003 LFSEHSTS
-2011 GAQHASVSLE
+2011 GTQHASVSLE
-2021 TSLVVETTVAPGIP
+2021 TSLVVETNVTPGIP

-2062 TGLSVIPVVT
+2062 TGLPVIPVAT
-2072 PGQVSTPVSYVSAPV
+2072 PGQVSTPVS
-2087 TTTSGVKAG
+2087 TTAG
-2096 TAPSKPPLTK
+2096 AKPGTVPSKPPLTK
-2106 APVLPV
+2106 APVLPL
-2112 GTELPAGTP
+2112 GTELPAGIP
-2121 PSEQLPPFPGPS
+2121 SSEQQPPFPGPP

-2148 RRTLSPETV
+2148 RRTLSPETAA
-2157 VVTSTVGPVSVVAP
+2157 VTSAVGPVSVVAP
-2171 AAVTEA
+2171 TAVTEA
-2177 GTPPQKDVS
+2177 GAQPPKDVP
-2186 QITEGPVLGTSS
+2186 QVTAASS
-2198 GTGVFKMGRFQVSVA
+2198 GTGVFKTGRFQVSVA
-2213 MEDVQKEGKNKSE
+2213 MDDAQKEGKNKSE
-2226 DAKSVH
+2226 DSKSVH

-2254 TEPNGIR
+2254 PGPNGIT
-2261 SISSD
+2261 IHGVCPD
-2266 MPDSAHKTPAL
+2266 MPDGVHKTPASE
-2277 GAKSETGQ
+2277 AKSETWQ

-2290 RFQVTTTTNKV
+2290 HFQVTTAANKV

-2313 AEAKKE
+2313 TEAKKE
-2319 GPMASP
+2319 GPVESP
-2325 PFMDLEQ
+2325 PFVDLEQ
-2332 AVLPAVIP
+2332 AILPAAIP

-2373 GSPHSPHQLSSKSLP
+2373 GSPHSPHQLSSRSLP
-2388 IQNLSQSLSNSFNSS
+2388 IQNLSQSLSNSLNSS

-2463 APLAGRRRRPT
+2463 APLSGRRRRPT

-2481 SRSSSLG
+2481 SRNTSLG

-2501 SATSVLHP
+2501 SAASVLHP

-2557 PGQGCAKFN
+2557 PGQG
-2566 CASEQVTF
+2566 
-2574 KPGGRRTRFLSTP
+2574 
-2587 CLALWKMVKKVC
+2587 
-2599 PCNQLC
+2599 
-2605 MCPPAEPKSG
+2605 

-2636 AMTSSRKGTFTDDLH
+2636 ALTSSRKGTFTDDLH

-2666 RRGSKGHMNYEGPG
+2666 RRGSKGHTNYEGPG

-2723 QQYGFPAPPF
+2723 QQYSFPAPPPF
-2733 GTQWSGT
+2733 NTQWSGT
-2740 GGPTPQPLGQF
+2740 GGSTPQPLGQF

>member
-11 STPSSLFLSPP
+11 GTPSSLFLSPP

-40 GSAGPDAGTGR
+40 GTAGTDAGTGR

-66 RGAAA
+66 RGAAS

-100 LSLPQPAVST
+100 LSLPQPSVAAVG
-110 AAPQSTPPEPHREET
+110 PQSTPPEPHREET
-125 LTATAAAQVAQL
+125 LTATTAAQVAQQ
-137 PPAAAAPGEPAGAGA
+137 PPAAVAASREPASTGTA
-152 VAATAPSSTG
+152 VTTAPSSTS
-162 RDRQVSQPNHVG
+162 RDRQVSQPDHVG

-183 SGSGGGGSAKEP
+183 SGSGGGSAKEP

-203 DDIEELETKA
+203 DDIEELETQA
-213 VGMSNDGRFLKF
+213 VGTSNDGRFLKF

-256 RKLTKSERQR
+256 RKLSKSERQR

-524 EFSFDLER
+524 EFSFDLDR

-587 EINQKHQVEQQSS
+587 ESSFKQQVEQQSS
-600 TSQAGVKQI
+600 ASQAGMKQL
-609 PSASTGM
+609 PSASTGI
-616 PPASTTSASVST
+616 PAASATSASVST

-646 QTSISVLSDGTVDS
+646 QPSISVLSDGTVDS

-685 QAHSTGTIP
+685 QAHSTGTLP

-700 VQAQSQPHGVYP
+700 IQAQSQPHGVYP
-712 SSSMPRR
+712 PSSM
-719 GRSMSVCVPHLSA
+719 V
-732 VPSLSRISPSA
+732 
-743 PSTPPPV
+743 
-750 LSAPLSPSLLRIAPE
+750 
-765 ETFAE
+765 
-770 KLSKALE
+770 
-777 SVLPMHSAS
+777 
-786 QRKHRRSSLPSLFVS
+786 
-801 TPQSMAHPCGGTPTY
+801 
-816 PESQIFFPTIHERPV
+816 
-831 SFSPPPTCPPKVA
+831 
-844 ISQRRKS
+844 
-851 TSFLEAQT
+851 
-859 RHFQPLL
+859 
-866 RTVGQNLL
+866 
-874 PPGGS
+874 
-879 PTNWTPEAVVM
+879 
-890 LGTTASRITGEPCEI
+890 
-905 QVHPMFEPTQ
+905 
-915 VHGDYRPGLVLPEEA
+915 
-930 HYFIPQ
+930 
-936 EPVYLAYQAQVT
+936 
-948 EQYEGIPYNS
+948 
-958 PVLSSPMKQ
+958 
-967 IPEQKPVPGGPT
+967 
-979 SSSVFEFPS
+979 
-988 GQAFL
+988 
-993 VGHLQNLRLDS
+993 
-1004 GLSPGSPL
+1004 
-1012 SSISAPIST
+1012 
-1021 DATRLKFHPVF
+1021 
-1032 VPHSAPAVLT
+1032 
-1042 HNNESRSNCVF
+1042 
-1053 EFHVHTPSSSS
+1053 
-1064 GEGGGVLPQRVYRN
+1064 
-1078 RQVAVDLNQ
+1078 
-1087 EEPPPQSVGLHGR
+1087 
-1100 LQPVTEEQRNYHAPE
+1100 
-1115 LTVSVVEP
+1115 
-1123 IGQNWP
+1123 
-1129 IGSPEY
+1129 
-1135 SSDSSQITSSD
+1135 
-1146 PSDFQ
+1146 
-1151 SPPPTGGAAAPFGSD
+1151 
-1166 VSLPFIRLPQTVL
+1166 
-1179 QESPLFFCFP
+1179 
-1189 QGTTSQQ
+1189 
-1196 VLSASFSSGG
+1196 
-1206 SALHP
+1206 
-1211 QAQGQ
+1211 QGQ
-1216 SQGQPSSSSLTGV
+1216 SQGQPSSSSVTGV
-1229 PSSLPIQHSQ
+1229 SSSQTIQHSQ
-1239 QQQGVQQTAPP
+1239 QQGIQQTAPP

-1256 ALPQTS
+1256 SLPQTS
-1262 TSSEATTAQPVS
+1262 ASSEATTVQPVS
-1274 QSQTPQVLPQV
+1274 QPQAPQVLPQV
-1285 SSGKQGF
+1285 SAGKQ
-1292 PPRLPPQYPGDSNI
+1292 
-1306 APTSS
+1306 
-1311 VASICIPS
+1311 
-1319 TVLSPPMPTEALA
+1319 
-1332 TPGYF
+1332 
-1337 PTVVQP
+1337 
-1343 FVESNLLVPVGS
+1343 
-1355 IGGQVQVSQPAVSLA
+1355 
-1370 QQAPTTSSQQA
+1370 
-1381 ALESTQ
+1381 STQ
-1387 GVSQVAPPEP
+1387 GVSQIAPPEP
-1397 LPVAQAQPTTLVSS
+1397 VPVAQPQPTQPATVVSS

-1455 HEKSSRPK
+1455 HEKTSRPK

-1553 QGKDDYGFA
+1553 QGKDDYGFS

-1572 QPIPASS
+1572 QPLPASS
-1579 MPQQIGIPTSSLTQ
+1579 MPQQIGISTSSLTQ

-1613 ESKLFTGEISD
+1613 ESKVFTSEISD
-1624 TVAASTSHGAG
+1624 TVAASTSHAAG

-1651 SELRHA
+1651 SELKNA

-1678 VVPPSMSS
+1678 VVPPSMGS
-1686 IAAVPTTAA
+1686 IAGVPTIAGT
-1695 ATPSIS
+1695 TPSASVPI
-1701 APATSSP
+1701 TSCP
-1708 LNDMSTSVIQS
+1708 NDISTSVVQS
-1719 EIPVPTEKG
+1719 EITVPTEKG
-1728 IGGVA
+1728 IA
-1733 TCTGVIL
+1733 TCTGVTSSVL
-1740 SSGLPVPPI
+1740 SIPPA
-1749 SESPVF
+1749 SESPVL
-1755 STVVS
+1755 SSVVS
-1760 SITIPTVVSIST
+1760 SITIPTVISTSATSQSVQAPTSGSIVSSVGTFPSVPVST
-1772 TSQPVQASTSG
+1772 TS
-1783 SVVSSIGTLP
+1783 
-1793 SIPVSTL
+1793 
-1800 ASAAGSA
+1800 ASAVCSA
-1807 AVSGAK
+1807 AAPEAK
-1813 PPPVVSQQ
+1813 PSPVLSQQ
-1821 ATGSTSGVATLTS
+1821 SAGSTSGAASLTS
-1834 IAATTPFPS
+1834 ISATTPFPS
-1843 IASQLP
+1843 IASQP
-1849 LQLSSSTSA
+1849 SLQLSSSTSA

-1892 SSPGAGLSSSV
+1892 SSSPGALVSSSI
-1903 SQPGGVHPL
+1903 SQSGGVHPL

-1917 IASTPVLPQAGGPT
+1917 VAPAPVLSQAAGPT
-1931 STPLLPQVPS
+1931 STPLLPPVPS
-1941 IPPLVQPVASVPAVQ
+1941 VPPLVQPVANVPAVQ

-1976 CPEIDADSQPKA
+1976 CPEIDVDTQQSKA
-1988 PGIDDIKTL
+1988 GIDDIKTL

-2003 LFSEHSSS
+2003 LFSEHSTS
-2011 GAQHASVSLE
+2011 GTQHASVSLE
-2021 TSLVVETTVAPGIP
+2021 TSLVVETNVTPGIP

-2062 TGLSVIPVVT
+2062 TGLPVIPVVT
-2072 PGQVSTPVSYVSAPV
+2072 PGQISTPVS
-2087 TTTSGVKAG
+2087 TTAG
-2096 TAPSKPPLTK
+2096 AKPGTVPSKPPLTK
-2106 APVLPV
+2106 APVLPL
-2112 GTELPAGTP
+2112 GTELPAGIP
-2121 PSEQLPPFPGPS
+2121 SSEQQPPFPGPS

-2148 RRTLSPETV
+2148 RRALSPETAA
-2157 VVTSTVGPVSVVAP
+2157 VTSAVGPVSVVAP
-2171 AAVTEA
+2171 TAVTEA
-2177 GTPPQKDVS
+2177 GAQPPKDVP
-2186 QITEGPVLGTSS
+2186 QVTATSS
-2198 GTGVFKMGRFQVSVA
+2198 GTGVFKTGRFQVSVA
-2213 MEDVQKEGKNKSE
+2213 MDDAQKEGKNKSE
-2226 DAKSVH
+2226 DSKSVH

-2254 TEPNGIR
+2254 PGPNGIT
-2261 SISSD
+2261 IHGVCPD
-2266 MPDSAHKTPAL
+2266 MPDGVHKTPASE
-2277 GAKSETGQ
+2277 AKSETGQ

-2290 RFQVTTTTNKV
+2290 RFQVTTAANKV

-2313 AEAKKE
+2313 TEAKKE
-2319 GPMASP
+2319 GPVESP
-2325 PFMDLEQ
+2325 PFVDLEQ
-2332 AVLPAVIP
+2332 AILPPVIP

-2358 DLEAAFLSRDVDDGS
+2358 DVEAAFLSRDVDDGS
-2373 GSPHSPHQLSSKSLP
+2373 GSPRSPHQLSSRSLP
-2388 IQNLSQSLSNSFNSS
+2388 IQNLSQSLSNSLNSS

-2463 APLAGRRRRPT
+2463 APLSGRRRRPT

-2481 SRSSSLG
+2481 SRNTSLG

-2501 SATSVLHP
+2501 SAASVLHP

-2605 MCPPAEPKSG
+2605 R

-2636 AMTSSRKGTFTDDLH
+2636 ALTSSRKGTFTDDLH

-2666 RRGSKGHMNYEGPG
+2666 RRGSKGHTNYEGPG

-2723 QQYGFPAPPF
+2723 QQYSFPAPPPF
-2733 GTQWSGT
+2733 NTQWSGT
-2740 GGPTPQPLGQF
+2740 GGSTPQPLGQF

>member
-1 MSGGASEKQS
+1 MSDGAAEKQS
-11 STPSSLFLSPP
+11 GTAGFLSPP
-22 APSPKNGSSSDS
+22 APVPKNGSSSDS

-40 GSAGPDAGTGR
+40 GATAADSGIGR

-71 TTTTTEHRFFRR
+71 TATPTEHRFFRR

-100 LSLPQPAVST
+100 LSIPPPSVPA
-110 AAPQSTPPEPHREET
+110 AAPPSAPPEPPREET
-125 LTATAAAQVAQL
+125 LTAAVASQVSQQPSAAAS
-137 PPAAAAPGEPAGAGA
+137 PGDQA
-152 VAATAPSSTG
+152 VVGSAATTVPSSTSK
-162 RDRQVSQPNHVG
+162 DRPVSQPSLVG
-174 SKEEPPSAR
+174 GKEEPAPSTG
-183 SGSGGGGSAKEP
+183 GSGGGGGGGGAKEQ
-195 QEERSQQQ
+195 QEDRNQQQ

-587 EINQKHQVEQQSS
+587 ENSLRHQNEQQPSV
-600 TSQAGVKQI
+600 SQAGIQQLS
-609 PSASTGM
+609 SASTGI
-616 PPASTTSASVST
+616 PTVPTTSASVST

-646 QTSISVLSDGTVDS
+646 QPSISVLSDGTVDS

-685 QAHSTGTIP
+685 QAHSTGTAP
-694 GHTASV
+694 GHTASS

-712 SSSMPRR
+712 PSSM
-719 GRSMSVCVPHLSA
+719 
-732 VPSLSRISPSA
+732 
-743 PSTPPPV
+743 
-750 LSAPLSPSLLRIAPE
+750 
-765 ETFAE
+765 
-770 KLSKALE
+770 
-777 SVLPMHSAS
+777 
-786 QRKHRRSSLPSLFVS
+786 
-801 TPQSMAHPCGGTPTY
+801 
-816 PESQIFFPTIHERPV
+816 
-831 SFSPPPTCPPKVA
+831 
-844 ISQRRKS
+844 
-851 TSFLEAQT
+851 
-859 RHFQPLL
+859 
-866 RTVGQNLL
+866 
-874 PPGGS
+874 
-879 PTNWTPEAVVM
+879 
-890 LGTTASRITGEPCEI
+890 
-905 QVHPMFEPTQ
+905 
-915 VHGDYRPGLVLPEEA
+915 
-930 HYFIPQ
+930 
-936 EPVYLAYQAQVT
+936 
-948 EQYEGIPYNS
+948 
-958 PVLSSPMKQ
+958 
-967 IPEQKPVPGGPT
+967 
-979 SSSVFEFPS
+979 
-988 GQAFL
+988 
-993 VGHLQNLRLDS
+993 
-1004 GLSPGSPL
+1004 
-1012 SSISAPIST
+1012 
-1021 DATRLKFHPVF
+1021 
-1032 VPHSAPAVLT
+1032 
-1042 HNNESRSNCVF
+1042 
-1053 EFHVHTPSSSS
+1053 
-1064 GEGGGVLPQRVYRN
+1064 
-1078 RQVAVDLNQ
+1078 
-1087 EEPPPQSVGLHGR
+1087 
-1100 LQPVTEEQRNYHAPE
+1100 
-1115 LTVSVVEP
+1115 
-1123 IGQNWP
+1123 
-1129 IGSPEY
+1129 
-1135 SSDSSQITSSD
+1135 
-1146 PSDFQ
+1146 
-1151 SPPPTGGAAAPFGSD
+1151 
-1166 VSLPFIRLPQTVL
+1166 
-1179 QESPLFFCFP
+1179 
-1189 QGTTSQQ
+1189 
-1196 VLSASFSSGG
+1196 
-1206 SALHP
+1206 
-1211 QAQGQ
+1211 AQGQ
-1216 SQGQPSSSSLTGV
+1216 SQGQPSSNLAGV
-1229 PSSLPIQHSQ
+1229 VPAQPVQHPQ
-1239 QQQGVQQTAPP
+1239 QQQGIQQPTVPP
-1250 QQTVQY
+1250 QQAVQY
-1256 ALPQTS
+1256 SLPQA
-1262 TSSEATTAQPVS
+1262 TSSSEGTTAQP
-1274 QSQTPQVLPQV
+1274 QAPQVLPQV
-1285 SSGKQGF
+1285 SAGTQ
-1292 PPRLPPQYPGDSNI
+1292 
-1306 APTSS
+1306 
-1311 VASICIPS
+1311 
-1319 TVLSPPMPTEALA
+1319 
-1332 TPGYF
+1332 
-1337 PTVVQP
+1337 
-1343 FVESNLLVPVGS
+1343 
-1355 IGGQVQVSQPAVSLA
+1355 
-1370 QQAPTTSSQQA
+1370 
-1381 ALESTQ
+1381 STQ
-1387 GVSQVAPPEP
+1387 GVSQTAPPEP
-1397 LPVAQAQPTTLVSS
+1397 TPITQSQPTQPVTLVSS
-1411 IDSAHSDVASGMSD
+1411 VDSAHSDVASGMSD
-1425 GNENVPS
+1425 GNENAPS

-1455 HEKSSRPK
+1455 HEKTSRPK

-1521 VDQVREIIEKA
+1521 VAQVREIIEKA

-1553 QGKDDYGFA
+1553 QGKDDYGFS

-1572 QPIPASS
+1572 QPIAVSS
-1579 MPQQIGIPTSSLTQ
+1579 MPQQIGVPSSSLTQ

-1613 ESKLFTGEISD
+1613 ESKIFTSETSD
-1624 TVAASTSHGAG
+1624 TVAASTSQGPG

-1651 SELRHA
+1651 SELKHV

-1671 HTGPTFP
+1671 HTGPTFSP
-1678 VVPPSMSS
+1678 FLAGIAGGPTVAASSPSVSVP
-1686 IAAVPTTAA
+1686 I
-1695 ATPSIS
+1695 
-1701 APATSSP
+1701 TSSP
-1708 LNDMSTSVIQS
+1708 LDISTSVMQS
-1719 EIPVPTEKG
+1719 EAALPTEKG
-1728 IGGVA
+1728 IAGV
-1733 TCTGVIL
+1733 TTSTGVIT
-1740 SSGLPVPPI
+1740 SSGLTTFSV
-1749 SESPVF
+1749 SESPAL
-1755 STVVS
+1755 SSVVS
-1760 SITIPTVVSIST
+1760 SSTVPAVVAVST
-1772 TSQPVQASTSG
+1772 TSQPVQAPTSG
-1783 SVVSSIGTLP
+1783 SIVSSTGSFPSGTFSTTSATTVGSVAAPNANPPTVLLQQMAG
-1793 SIPVSTL
+1793 STAGVAIVTSVST
-1800 ASAAGSA
+1800 S
-1807 AVSGAK
+1807 
-1813 PPPVVSQQ
+1813 
-1821 ATGSTSGVATLTS
+1821 
-1834 IAATTPFPS
+1834 TPFPGT
-1843 IASQLP
+1843 ASQPSLP
-1849 LQLSSSTSA
+1849 LSSSTSA

-1864 VVVSAHSLDKTSH
+1864 MVVSAHSLDKASH
-1877 SSTTGLALS
+1877 SSTIGLALS
-1886 LSASSS
+1886 FGAPSSS
-1892 SSPGAGLSSSV
+1892 SSSGTAVSSSV
-1903 SQPGGVHPL
+1903 SQPGVVHPL
-1912 VTPSA
+1912 VTSSA
-1917 IASTPVLPQAGGPT
+1917 VASTPVLPQPTGPT
-1931 STPLLPQVPS
+1931 STPLLPQIPN
-1941 IPPLVQPVASVPAVQ
+1941 IPPLVQPVVNVPAVQ

-1976 CPEIDADSQPKA
+1976 CLEMDADTQSKA

-2011 GAQHASVSLE
+2011 GAQHASVSLD
-2021 TSLVVETTVAPGIP
+2021 TPLAVETTVTPGVS
-2035 TTAVAPSKLMTS
+2035 TTAIAPSKLMTS
-2047 TTSTCLPPTSLPLGT
+2047 TTSTCLPPTSLPLGA
-2062 TGLSVIPVVT
+2062 TGLPVMPVGT
-2072 PGQVSTPVSYVSAPV
+2072 PGQVSAPGTHASAPV
-2087 TTTSGVKAG
+2087 STATGAKPGTTPPK
-2096 TAPSKPPLTK
+2096 PSLAKNVVP
-2106 APVLPV
+2106 PV
-2112 GTELPAGTP
+2112 GTELPAGTLP
-2121 PSEQLPPFPGPS
+2121 CEQLTPFPGPS

-2148 RRTLSPETV
+2148 RRTLSPETIT
-2157 VVTSTVGPVSVVAP
+2157 VTSAVGPVSTMAST
-2171 AAVTEA
+2171 AVLEA
-2177 GTPPQKDVS
+2177 GTQPQKGG
-2186 QITEGPVLGTSS
+2186 TEGHVLATSS
-2198 GTGVFKMGRFQVSVA
+2198 GAGVVKMGRFQVSVTMDDA
-2213 MEDVQKEGKNKSE
+2213 PKERKNRSE
-2226 DAKSVH
+2226 DTKSVH

-2254 TEPNGIR
+2254 PEPNGITIPGM
-2261 SISSD
+2261 SLD
-2266 MPDSAHKTPAL
+2266 VPDSIHHTAAPE
-2277 GAKSETGQ
+2277 AKSDTGQ

-2290 RFQVTTTTNKV
+2290 RFQVTTTANKV
-2301 GRFSVSRTEDKI
+2301 GRFSVSRTEDKVT
-2313 AEAKKE
+2313 ELKKE
-2319 GPMASP
+2319 GPVTSP
-2325 PFMDLEQ
+2325 PFRDSEQ
-2332 AVLPAVIP
+2332 TISSAVIP

-2347 SEPSHLNGPSS
+2347 AEPSHLNGPSS
-2358 DLEAAFLSRDVDDGS
+2358 DLEAAFLSRGAEDGS
-2373 GSPHSPHQLSSKSLP
+2373 GSPHSPPHLCAKSLP
-2388 IQNLSQSLSNSFNSS
+2388 IQSLSQSLSNSFNSS

-2410 SDIEDEDLKLE
+2410 SDIEDEDLRLE

-2463 APLAGRRRRPT
+2463 APLSGRRRRPT

-2501 SATSVLHP
+2501 SGTSVLHP
-2509 QQTLHPPGNIPET
+2509 QQTLHPPGSTPET
-2522 GQNQLLQP
+2522 GHNQLLQP

-2557 PGQGCAKFN
+2557 PGQG
-2566 CASEQVTF
+2566 
-2574 KPGGRRTRFLSTP
+2574 
-2587 CLALWKMVKKVC
+2587 
-2599 PCNQLC
+2599 
-2605 MCPPAEPKSG
+2605 

-2621 VGGTVNSQAAQAQPP
+2621 VGGTVSSQAAQAQPP

-2723 QQYGFPAPPF
+2723 QQYGFPAAPF

-2740 GGPTPQPLGQF
+2740 GGPAPQPLGQF

>member
-1 MSGGASEKQS
+1 MSGGAAEKQS
-11 STPSSLFLSPP
+11 STPGSLFLSPP
-22 APSPKNGSSSDS
+22 APAPKNGSSSDS

-40 GSAGPDAGTGR
+40 GAAAADAVTGR

-100 LSLPQPAVST
+100 LSLPQPSIPAAV
-110 AAPQSTPPEPHREET
+110 PQSAPPEPHREET
-125 LTATAAAQVAQL
+125 VTATATSQVAQQ
-137 PPAAAAPGEPAGAGA
+137 PPAAAAPGEQA
-152 VAATAPSSTG
+152 VAGPAPSTVPSSTSK
-162 RDRQVSQPNHVG
+162 DRPVSQPSLVG
-174 SKEEPPSAR
+174 SKEEPPPAR
-183 SGSGGGGSAKEP
+183 SGSGGGSAKEP

-574 QLVREEQEKRKQE
+574 QLVREEQEKKRQE
-587 EINQKHQVEQQSS
+587 ESSLKQQVEQSS
-600 TSQAGVKQI
+600 ASQTGIKQL
-609 PSASTGM
+609 PSASTGI
-616 PPASTTSASVST
+616 PTASTTSASVST

-646 QTSISVLSDGTVDS
+646 QPSISVLSDGTVDS

-685 QAHSTGTIP
+685 QAHSTGTVP
-694 GHTASV
+694 GHIPST

-712 SSSMPRR
+712 P
-719 GRSMSVCVPHLSA
+719 
-732 VPSLSRISPSA
+732 
-743 PSTPPPV
+743 
-750 LSAPLSPSLLRIAPE
+750 
-765 ETFAE
+765 
-770 KLSKALE
+770 
-777 SVLPMHSAS
+777 
-786 QRKHRRSSLPSLFVS
+786 
-801 TPQSMAHPCGGTPTY
+801 
-816 PESQIFFPTIHERPV
+816 
-831 SFSPPPTCPPKVA
+831 
-844 ISQRRKS
+844 
-851 TSFLEAQT
+851 
-859 RHFQPLL
+859 
-866 RTVGQNLL
+866 
-874 PPGGS
+874 
-879 PTNWTPEAVVM
+879 
-890 LGTTASRITGEPCEI
+890 
-905 QVHPMFEPTQ
+905 
-915 VHGDYRPGLVLPEEA
+915 
-930 HYFIPQ
+930 
-936 EPVYLAYQAQVT
+936 
-948 EQYEGIPYNS
+948 
-958 PVLSSPMKQ
+958 
-967 IPEQKPVPGGPT
+967 
-979 SSSVFEFPS
+979 SSV
-988 GQAFL
+988 
-993 VGHLQNLRLDS
+993 
-1004 GLSPGSPL
+1004 
-1012 SSISAPIST
+1012 
-1021 DATRLKFHPVF
+1021 
-1032 VPHSAPAVLT
+1032 
-1042 HNNESRSNCVF
+1042 
-1053 EFHVHTPSSSS
+1053 
-1064 GEGGGVLPQRVYRN
+1064 
-1078 RQVAVDLNQ
+1078 
-1087 EEPPPQSVGLHGR
+1087 
-1100 LQPVTEEQRNYHAPE
+1100 
-1115 LTVSVVEP
+1115 
-1123 IGQNWP
+1123 
-1129 IGSPEY
+1129 
-1135 SSDSSQITSSD
+1135 
-1146 PSDFQ
+1146 
-1151 SPPPTGGAAAPFGSD
+1151 
-1166 VSLPFIRLPQTVL
+1166 
-1179 QESPLFFCFP
+1179 
-1189 QGTTSQQ
+1189 
-1196 VLSASFSSGG
+1196 
-1206 SALHP
+1206 
-1211 QAQGQ
+1211 AQGQ

-1229 PSSLPIQHSQ
+1229 SSSQPIQHPQ
-1239 QQQGVQQTAPP
+1239 QQQGIQQTAPP

-1256 ALPQTS
+1256 SLSQTS

-1274 QSQTPQVLPQV
+1274 QPQAPQVLPQV
-1285 SSGKQGF
+1285 SAGKQGF

-1306 APTSS
+1306 APSS
-1311 VASICIPS
+1311 NVASVCIHS
-1319 TVLSPPMPTEALA
+1319 TVLSPPMPTEVLA

-1343 FVESNLLVPVGS
+1343 YVESNLLVPMGGV
-1355 IGGQVQVSQPAVSLA
+1355 GGQVQVSQPGGSLA
-1370 QQAPTTSSQQA
+1370 QAPTTSSQQA
-1381 ALESTQ
+1381 VLESTQ
-1387 GVSQVAPPEP
+1387 GVSQVAPAE
-1397 LPVAQAQPTTLVSS
+1397 PVAVAQPQPTQPTTLASS
-1411 IDSAHSDVASGMSD
+1411 VDSAHSDVASGMSD

-1455 HEKSSRPK
+1455 HEKTSRPK

-1553 QGKDDYGFA
+1553 QGKDDYGFS

-1572 QPIPASS
+1572 QPTPASS

-1613 ESKLFTGEISD
+1613 ESKVFPSEITD
-1624 TVAASTSHGAG
+1624 TVAASTAQSPG

-1651 SELRHA
+1651 SELRRA

-1678 VVPPSMSS
+1678 VVPPFLSS
-1686 IAAVPTTAA
+1686 IAGVPTTAA
-1695 ATPSIS
+1695 ATAPV
-1701 APATSSP
+1701 PATSSP
-1708 LNDMSTSVIQS
+1708 PNDISTSVIQS
-1719 EIPVPTEKG
+1719 EVTGPTEEG
-1728 IGGVA
+1728 IAGVA
-1733 TCTGVIL
+1733 SSTGVVT
-1740 SSGLPVPPI
+1740 SGGLPIPPV
-1749 SESPVF
+1749 SESPVL
-1755 STVVS
+1755 SSVVS
-1760 SITIPTVVSIST
+1760 SITVPAVVSIST
-1772 TSQPVQASTSG
+1772 TSPSLQVPTSTSE
-1783 SVVSSIGTLP
+1783 SVVSSTALYP
-1793 SIPVSTL
+1793 SVTVSATS
-1800 ASAAGSA
+1800 ASAGGSTA
-1807 AVSGAK
+1807 TPGPK
-1813 PPPVVSQQ
+1813 PPAVVSQQ
-1821 ATGSTSGVATLTS
+1821 AAGSTTVGATLTS
-1834 IAATTPFPS
+1834 VSTTTSFPS
-1843 IASQLP
+1843 TASQLSI
-1849 LQLSSSTSA
+1849 QLSSSTSP

-1877 SSTTGLALS
+1877 SSTTGLAFS
-1886 LSASSS
+1886 LSAPSSS
-1892 SSPGAGLSSSV
+1892 SSPGAGVSSSI
-1903 SQPGGVHPL
+1903 SQPGGLHPL
-1912 VTPSA
+1912 VIPSV
-1917 IASTPVLPQAGGPT
+1917 IASTPILPQAAGPT

-1941 IPPLVQPVASVPAVQ
+1941 IPPLVQPVANVPAVQ

-1976 CPEIDADSQPKA
+1976 CPEIDSDTQPKA

-2021 TSLVVETTVAPGIP
+2021 TSLVIESTVTPGIP
-2035 TTAVAPSKLMTS
+2035 TTAVAPSKLLTS
-2047 TTSTCLPPTSLPLGT
+2047 TTSTCLPPTNLPLGT
-2062 TGLSVIPVVT
+2062 VALPVTPVVT
-2072 PGQVSTPVSYVSAPV
+2072 PGQVSTPVS
-2087 TTTSGVKAG
+2087 TTTSGVKPG

-2112 GTELPAGTP
+2112 GTELPAGTL

-2148 RRTLSPETV
+2148 RRTLSPEIIT
-2157 VVTSTVGPVSVVAP
+2157 VTSAVGPVSVVAP
-2171 AAVTEA
+2171 AAITEA
-2177 GTPPQKDVS
+2177 GAQPQKDVS
-2186 QITEGPVLGTSS
+2186 QVKEGPVLATSS
-2198 GTGVFKMGRFQVSVA
+2198 GAGVFKMGRFQVSVA
-2213 MEDVQKEGKNKSE
+2213 SDDAQKEGKNKSE

-2254 TEPNGIR
+2254 PEPNGITIPG
-2261 SISSD
+2261 ISSD
-2266 MPDSAHKTPAL
+2266 VPESAHKTTASE
-2277 GAKSETGQ
+2277 AKSDTGQ

-2290 RFQVTTTTNKV
+2290 RFQVTTTANKV
-2301 GRFSVSRTEDKI
+2301 GRFSVSKTEDKI
-2313 AEAKKE
+2313 TDTKKE
-2319 GPMASP
+2319 GPVASP

-2358 DLEAAFLSRDVDDGS
+2358 DPEAAFLSRDVDDGS

-2388 IQNLSQSLSNSFNSS
+2388 SQNLSQSLSNSFNSS

-2421 LRRLREKHLKEIQ
+2421 LRRLRDKHLKEIQ

-2463 APLAGRRRRPT
+2463 APLSGRRRRPT

-2501 SATSVLHP
+2501 SAASVLHP
-2509 QQTLHPPGNIPET
+2509 QQTLHPPGNIPES

-2621 VGGTVNSQAAQAQPP
+2621 VGATVNSQAAQAQPP

-2723 QQYGFPAPPF
+2723 QQYGFPATPF

-2740 GGPTPQPLGQF
+2740 GGPAPQPLGQF